1 MADSERIETWKARI
15 VSLEAQIKIPLC
27 LSQGACLHVQQHRG
41 GERKSYWVS
50 DQRPF
55 DPGKEFW
62 SFLHYADLEACYMEL
77 LNEILPLFCFFF
89 IFRGP
94 GMLSAYYSG
103 SPKTV

>member
-1 MADSERIETWKARI
+1 M
-15 VSLEAQIKIPLC
+15 
-27 LSQGACLHVQQHRG
+27 QQHRG

-77 LNEILPLFCFFF
+77 LNEILPLFCFF
-89 IFRGP
+89 
-94 GMLSAYYSG
+94 LSSEVLECFLHITVVHLRQYR
-103 SPKTV
+103 SPLRLHLPNSLSQILIACLKCQKAKGIISD